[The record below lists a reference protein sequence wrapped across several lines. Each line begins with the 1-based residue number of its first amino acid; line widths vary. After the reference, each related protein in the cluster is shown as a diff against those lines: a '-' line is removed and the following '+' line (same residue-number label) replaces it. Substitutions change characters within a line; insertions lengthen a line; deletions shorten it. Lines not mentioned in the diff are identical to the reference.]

1 MSSQG
6 PAGGPA
12 DPELVKEF
20 YENRV
25 IDQRVWEENQR
36 RLSQPLSPTIT
47 DPAQIGR
54 LTSALSLLE
63 GASLSVRVHG
73 GKIHTQVLGT
83 NRYKT
88 FDTEYDLIVW
98 LHESIRD
105 SAQASIAWFQQHKE
119 AFNGTTCASVRTE
132 SDK

>member
-1 MSSQG
+1 VPARTHNMGSQG
-6 PAGGPA
+6 PSDKPPL
-12 DPELVKEF
+12 DPELVEDF
-20 YENRV
+20 YENHV
-25 IDQRVWEENQR
+25 IDQ
-36 RLSQPLSPTIT
+36 PPTIT

-83 NRYKT
+83 NRYRT
-88 FDTEYDLIVW
+88 FDSEYDLIVW

-119 AFNGTTCASVRTE
+119 AFNGTTCASVRAT